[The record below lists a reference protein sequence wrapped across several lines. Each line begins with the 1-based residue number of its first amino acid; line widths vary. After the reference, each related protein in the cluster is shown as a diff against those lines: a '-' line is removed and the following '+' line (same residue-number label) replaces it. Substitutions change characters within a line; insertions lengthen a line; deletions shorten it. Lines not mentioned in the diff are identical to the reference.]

1 MRMRCVLLL
10 SPEVFTMHLLTAK
23 ETAAILKVTL
33 PRVYELAREGLIPS
47 VRMGRQIRF
56 DETKLLNWIEQG
68 GSVLQ
73 KAEARNA
80 A

>member
-1 MRMRCVLLL
+1 MC
-10 SPEVFTMHLLTAK
+10 LLTAK
-23 ETAAILKVTL
+23 ETAEILKVTL

-56 DETKLLNWIEQG
+56 HEEKLMEWIEQG
-68 GSVLQ
+68 GSSLQ
-73 KAEARNA
+73 KEATRDA

>member
-1 MRMRCVLLL
+1 MC
-10 SPEVFTMHLLTAK
+10 LLTAK
-23 ETAAILKVTL
+23 ETAEILKVTL

-56 DETKLLNWIEQG
+56 HEAKLMEWIEQG
-68 GSVLQ
+68 GSSLQ
-73 KAEARNA
+73 KEAARDA

>member
-1 MRMRCVLLL
+1 MR
-10 SPEVFTMHLLTAK
+10 LLTAK
-23 ETAAILKVTL
+23 ETAQILKVTL

-56 DETKLLNWIEQG
+56 HEPKLIEWIEQG
-68 GSVLQ
+68 GSTLQ
-73 KAEARNA
+73 KEPARDA

>member
-1 MRMRCVLLL
+1 MR
-10 SPEVFTMHLLTAK
+10 LLTAK
-23 ETAAILKVTL
+23 QVADILQVAL
-33 PRVYELAREGLIPS
+33 PRVYELAREGNLPC

-56 DETKLLNWIEQG
+56 HESKLMEWIEQG

-73 KAEARNA
+73 KDDVRDA

>member
-1 MRMRCVLLL
+1 MC
-10 SPEVFTMHLLTAK
+10 LLTAK
-23 ETAAILKVTL
+23 ETAEILKVTL

-56 DETKLLNWIEQG
+56 HEEKLMEWIEQG
-68 GSVLQ
+68 GSALQ
-73 KAEARNA
+73 KEVARDA